1 MSLTFNL
8 LDLFNNYINIFIEN
22 KLNAI
27 LNSLEQNNVVF
38 LQSINLQDVFWTV
51 FIYFF
56 NIYFFLLIL
65 YFFILFFSVGAK
77 LVKNSLASI
86 TLNNVLYFY
95 FSDLEEELGS
105 LDDGLFY
112 FLVFGGVIVWFFYI
126 FLINSKLFFGLSWV
140 ISLLLLVG
148 ITGLIVPFS
157 LLKNFGLAYPMYI
170 RGGGKT
176 TSLLFETMLDFVS
189 ISVISMRFFI
199 QNIRFVFIF
208 SAFFEL
214 YEFIY
219 EKIYLNYTDTMF
231 SISGYKS
238 NYWLNISLDFIL
250 TWFLYLYYLGHLVL
264 LFLAQLSIY
273 FILSFW
279 LFFFLYSTFTLTPQ
293 EKYFLST
300 RKLCLTL

>member
-8 LDLFNNYINIFIEN
+8 LNLFNNYINIFIEN

-140 ISLLLLVG
+140 ISL
-148 ITGLIVPFS
+148 
-157 LLKNFGLAYPMYI
+157 
-170 RGGGKT
+170 
-176 TSLLFETMLDFVS
+176 
-189 ISVISMRFFI
+189 
-199 QNIRFVFIF
+199 
-208 SAFFEL
+208 
-214 YEFIY
+214 
-219 EKIYLNYTDTMF
+219 
-231 SISGYKS
+231 
-238 NYWLNISLDFIL
+238 
-250 TWFLYLYYLGHLVL
+250 
-264 LFLAQLSIY
+264 
-273 FILSFW
+273 
-279 LFFFLYSTFTLTPQ
+279 
-293 EKYFLST
+293 
-300 RKLCLTL
+300 